1 VILSKIT
8 GMKKILIILF
18 SGVLYYSSY
27 AQSDSSFF
35 TVRLSSFDVS
45 AFSNIAK
52 LHWKTVCYLQY
63 ANFEIQRSSNGT
75 NYTTINS
82 FTADRLRC
90 LQPFDFVDS
99 LSANQGNIFYR
110 INVGNIDGT
119 FYNSA
124 VRRVY
129 LKEKGFDLIAIYPTI
144 VTSSA
149 NFTLSS
155 ADNKTFYAT
164 IINQSGVS
172 VKKIKLQVPKGL
184 SYYSLHRSDL
194 PPGYY
199 WLQVLN
205 ELGEVKTEKFIKQ

>member
-1 VILSKIT
+1 MIKTLAIV
-8 GMKKILIILF
+8 ILIIG
-18 SGVLYYSSY
+18 SHAASAQGDSSY
-27 AQSDSSFF
+27 S

-45 AFSNIAK
+45 VTNNITK
-52 LHWKTVCYLQY
+52 LHWKTICFLQY
-63 ANFEIQRSSNGT
+63 ANFQIQKSANGAD
-75 NYTTINS
+75 YHTISS

-90 LQPFDFVDS
+90 QQPFDFIDS
-99 LSANQGNIFYR
+99 SGANQGNIFYR

-129 LKEKGFDLIAIYPTI
+129 VKEKGFDLIAIYPTI
-144 VTSSA
+144 VTSSV

-164 IINQSGVS
+164 IINQSGIS

-184 SYYSLHRSDL
+184 SYYSLQAGGL

-199 WLQVLN
+199 WLQILN
-205 ELGEVKTEKFIKQ
+205 EQGEVKTEKFIK

>member
-1 VILSKIT
+1 
-8 GMKKILIILF
+8 MKKVLAISVLIIA
-18 SGVLYYSSY
+18 SQIAS
-27 AQSDSSFF
+27 AQSDSSYY
-35 TVRLSSFDVS
+35 TVRLSSFDISVS
-45 AFSNIAK
+45 NNITK
-52 LHWKTVCYLQY
+52 LHWKTVCFLQY
-63 ANFEIQRSSNGT
+63 ANFQIQKSANGKEF
-75 NYTTINS
+75 TTISS

-90 LQPFDFVDS
+90 QQPFDFTDS
-99 LSANQGNIFYR
+99 SSTNQGNVFYR
-110 INVGNIDGT
+110 INVGNIDGK

-144 VTSSA
+144 VTLSA

-184 SYYSLHRSDL
+184 SYYSLQTSGL
-194 PPGYY
+194 PPGCY

-205 ELGEVKTEKFIKQ
+205 EQGEVKTKKFIKE

>member
-1 VILSKIT
+1 
-8 GMKKILIILF
+8 MKKVLAIVVLIIA
-18 SGVLYYSSY
+18 SQIAS
-27 AQSDSSFF
+27 AQSDSSYY

-45 AFSNIAK
+45 VSNNITK
-52 LHWKTVCYLQY
+52 LHWKTVCFLQY
-63 ANFEIQRSSNGT
+63 ANFQIQKSANGT
-75 NYTTINS
+75 DYNTISS

-90 LQPFDFVDS
+90 QQPFDFTDS
-99 LSANQGNIFYR
+99 LRANQGNIFYR

-129 LKEKGFDLIAIYPTI
+129 LKEKGFELIAIYPTI

-172 VKKIKLQVPKGL
+172 VKKIKLHVPKGL
-184 SYYSLHRSDL
+184 SYYSLQTNGL

-205 ELGEVKTEKFIKQ
+205 EQGEVKTEKFIKQ

>member
-1 VILSKIT
+1 
-8 GMKKILIILF
+8 M
-18 SGVLYYSSY
+18 
-27 AQSDSSFF
+27 DSFF
-35 TVRLSSFDVS
+35 TGS
-45 AFSNIAK
+45 
-52 LHWKTVCYLQY
+52 
-63 ANFEIQRSSNGT
+63 
-75 NYTTINS
+75 
-82 FTADRLRC
+82 RC
-90 LQPFDFVDS
+90 LQPFDFTDS
-99 LSANQGNIFYR
+99 SSANQGNIFYR

-124 VRRVY
+124 VRRIY

-172 VKKIKLQVPKGL
+172 VKTIKLQVPKGL
-184 SYYSLHRSDL
+184 SYYSLQTSGL

-205 ELGEVKTEKFIKQ
+205 EQGEVKTEKFIKQ